1 MSSTKAVACTSRDIG
16 GGGGI
21 YVANI
26 LPPFAA
32 AKLSFLNFLA
42 LNNTKVCQKIKIFRI
57 YDNNDV
63 LSTDR
68 LHH

>member
-1 MSSTKAVACTSRDIG
+1 LG
-16 GGGGI
+16 GGGGEGI

-32 AKLSFLNFLA
+32 ANLGFLNFLA

-57 YDNNDV
+57 YDNN
-63 LSTDR
+63 
-68 LHH
+68 